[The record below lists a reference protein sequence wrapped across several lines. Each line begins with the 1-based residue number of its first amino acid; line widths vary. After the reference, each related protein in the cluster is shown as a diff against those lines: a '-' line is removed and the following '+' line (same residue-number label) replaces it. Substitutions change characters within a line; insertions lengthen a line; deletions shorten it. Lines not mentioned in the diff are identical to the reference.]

1 MREKERLPKSI
12 DFEWYKWWQCC
23 AVLQDLITTR
33 VHIKKKLRQQCV
45 LALSLSK
52 MAANIVS
59 GARKERDI
67 RGKSCCYRDRGV
79 IVKKYFHVS
88 DEINAT
94 STTSMVV
101 VGSEQEAE
109 VVKQIIQSGFVH

>member
-1 MREKERLPKSI
+1 M
-12 DFEWYKWWQCC
+12 
-23 AVLQDLITTR
+23 LQDLITTR
-33 VHIKKKLRQQCV
+33 VHIKKKLRQQCL

-79 IVKKYFHVS
+79 IVKKYFHVN
-88 DEINAT
+88 DEIIAT
-94 STTSMVV
+94 TSISMVV
-101 VGSEQEAE
+101 GCEQEAE

>member
-1 MREKERLPKSI
+1 M
-12 DFEWYKWWQCC
+12 
-23 AVLQDLITTR
+23 LQDLDYNTCAY
-33 VHIKKKLRQQCV
+33 KKKLRQQCV
-45 LALSLSK
+45 LALSLLTK

-79 IVKKYFHVS
+79 IVKKYFHVN
-88 DEINAT
+88 DEITAT
-94 STTSMVV
+94 SSISMVV